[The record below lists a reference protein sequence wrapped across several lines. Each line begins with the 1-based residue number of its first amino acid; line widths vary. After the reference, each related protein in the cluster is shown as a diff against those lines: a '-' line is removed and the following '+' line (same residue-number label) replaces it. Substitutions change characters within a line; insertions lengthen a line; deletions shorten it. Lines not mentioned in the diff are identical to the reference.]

1 MESPKIVAL
10 ILGSSLFV
18 EACNPVKTRIPTLNK
33 RPAQAV
39 SQQVSDPK
47 AGRHRAKQ
55 NKGSPLQDPEY
66 QRLLERAR
74 RWKEQQKKPRI
85 PSGAPPTHSSEVAR
99 ATPLE

>member
-1 MESPKIVAL
+1 VKSAKIVAL

-18 EACNPVKTRIPTLNK
+18 EACNPEKTRIPTVTK

-39 SQQVSDPK
+39 SQHGSDSK
-47 AGRHRAKQ
+47 AGRRRVKR
-55 NKGSPLQDPEY
+55 NKGSTLQDPEY

-85 PSGAPPTHSSEVAR
+85 PPGAPSTDSSEVAR
-99 ATPLE
+99 ATPRE